1 MSNYLNTA
9 LKELFYE
16 KDLRALGALCGRNFL
31 NHKAHEG
38 TRRSERREA
47 GDELR
52 EARDE
57 KRETR
62 ERYKTSSQ
70 NILESLHNLPGKY
83 RDQTWY
89 SWWP

>member
-38 TRRSERREA
+38 TRRSERQEKDTRLKTQEA
-47 GDELR
+47 KLVTE
-52 EARDE
+52 
-57 KRETR
+57 
-62 ERYKTSSQ
+62 
-70 NILESLHNLPGKY
+70 HP
-83 RDQTWY
+83 
-89 SWWP
+89 

>member
-31 NHKAHEG
+31 NRKAHEG

-47 GDELR
+47 RDETR
-52 EARDE
+52 KQEARLVTE
-57 KRETR
+57 PPFPLT
-62 ERYKTSSQ
+62 
-70 NILESLHNLPGKY
+70 LLPHNP
-83 RDQTWY
+83 
-89 SWWP
+89 